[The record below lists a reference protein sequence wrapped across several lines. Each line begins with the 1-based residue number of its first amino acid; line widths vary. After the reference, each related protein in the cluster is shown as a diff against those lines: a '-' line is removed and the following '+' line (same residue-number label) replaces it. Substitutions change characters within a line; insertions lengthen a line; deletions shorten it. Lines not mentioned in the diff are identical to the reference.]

1 MLTFERVLTNR
12 NQAFPEC
19 WICLVFE
26 FLYYKSIARSIR
38 NHRNHLY
45 IPCDDYGFYVLIKN
59 AKKH

>member
-1 MLTFERVLTNR
+1 MLDM
-12 NQAFPEC
+12 PG
-19 WICLVFE
+19 FE